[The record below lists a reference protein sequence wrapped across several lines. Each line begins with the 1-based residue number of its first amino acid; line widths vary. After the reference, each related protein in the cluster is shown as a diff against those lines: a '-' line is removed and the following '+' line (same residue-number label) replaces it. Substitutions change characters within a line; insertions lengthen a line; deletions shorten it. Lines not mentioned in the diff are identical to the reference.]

1 MTFIACAAGHLYH
14 RPRKFHI
21 LCRRLY
27 FLKSISIS
35 LTARMDT
42 GAIWEIMLFGF
53 HIDSK

>member
-35 LTARMDT
+35 LITRMNT
-42 GAIWEIMLFGF
+42 GAIWEITLFGF
-53 HIDSK
+53 HI